1 MAELQKDLVLSPNEY
16 SYVLDETKGNVACNV
31 GPHKMSLSQSDTLVC
46 FDTKTKKFIPCNRYE
61 DAIQLVTTAPEGWY
75 IALKNPAP
83 GNKHPQPGTSN
94 SIPEN
99 MEIGK
104 KINIPGPISFA
115 LYPGQMAQV
124 IQGHTLRSNQY
135 LVAKVYDADSLNTTK
150 EDRDASEN
158 EPYFV
163 NGQVLIIKGTEISF
177 YIPPTGIE
185 VKAINNDPSKGYVRD
200 AVTLERLEYCILKDE
215 DGNKRYVHGP
225 TVVFPEPTESF
236 IKDGGGYIKRNAIE
250 LSDIS
255 GVYVKVVADYKDDNG
270 KEHKT
275 GEELF
280 ITGKDQMIYYPRPE
294 HTFITYNGK
303 VMHHAIAIPKGEG
316 RYIMNRMTG
325 EIKTVRGPA
334 MYLPDPRIEVAIKRT
349 LSRSQCELWYPG
361 NVEVLEANGHPINLV
376 CNDEFEGVKTAFNNF
391 SNVIGTFAD
400 PTMTITASTNY
411 NGTPTKTET
420 NKINRTNTFTPPR
433 TISLDSSKYEGAVAV
448 DIWTGYAVNVI
459 SKDGTREVIVG
470 PQTILLDYDQTL
482 EALELSTGKP
492 KTTDRLEKVVFL
504 RCENNRVSDV
514 INVETSD
521 FVQAQIKVSYLVDF
535 DKNMKDRWFS
545 VDNYVKHM
553 CDWCRSAIKRAA
565 KEFSIRE
572 LHDNYH
578 DIVVEAI
585 TTDENTEYLH
595 KFMENGMQISDVE
608 VLSINIESNIQALM
622 DRHQEEVV
630 SRSLELAAAQ
640 ASAETEREIIA
651 LNREKVELAEQYAQ
665 YKAQLEADTKAKQ
678 FELIIAAQKARDE
691 EDKRKYQIEQDIQ
704 VIKDAIFE
712 AERARKE
719 KDNDLELAHK
729 KQMLELE
736 ATREAAAAEAMKT
749 VLTALGPDLA
759 AALKTSGN
767 QAVVESIAG
776 AIAPYAIAE
785 GKPVSRA
792 VSELLRGTTLE
803 SVFEDFAKKND

>member
-1 MAELQKDLVLSPNEY
+1 MAENQKDLVLSPNEY
-16 SYVLDETKGNVACNV
+16 AYVLDETKGNVACNV
-31 GPHKMSLSQSDTLVC
+31 GPHKMSLSQSDNLVK
-46 FDTKTKKFIPCNRYE
+46 FDTRTKKFIPCERYR
-61 DAIQLVTTAPEGWY
+61 DAIQLFVTAPEGWY

-83 GNKHPQPGTSN
+83 ANKHPQPGTSN

-104 KINIPGPISFA
+104 KINIPGPASFA

-124 IQGHTLRSNQY
+124 IQGHNLRSNQY
-135 LVAKVYDADSLNTTK
+135 LVAKVYDADSLNATK
-150 EDRDASEN
+150 EDRAADSK

-163 NGQVLIIKGTEISF
+163 NGQTLIIKGTEISF

-185 VKAINNDPSKGYVRD
+185 VKAIDNDPNKGYVRD

-225 TVVFPEPTESF
+225 AVVFPEPTESF
-236 IKDGGGYIKRNAIE
+236 LKDGENHIKRNAIE

-255 GVYVKVVADYKDDNG
+255 GVYVKVIADYTDDNG
-270 KEHKT
+270 NEHKA
-275 GEELF
+275 GDELF

-294 HTFITYNGK
+294 HTFITYNGR

-325 EIKTVRGPA
+325 EIKTVKGPA
-334 MYLPDPRIEVAIKRT
+334 MYLPDPRVEVSVKRT

-361 NVEVLEANGHPINLV
+361 NTEVLEANGYNINTLTQDDFDIATKSI
-376 CNDEFEGVKTAFNNF
+376 N
-391 SNVIGTFAD
+391 NVIGTFAD
-400 PTMTITASTNY
+400 STMYAATASSY
-411 NGTPTKTET
+411 VGTPTRRET

-433 TISLDSSKYEGAVAV
+433 TISLDSGKYDGAVAV
-448 DIWTGYAVNVI
+448 DVWTGYAVNVI
-459 SKDGTREVIVG
+459 SKDGTREVVIG
-470 PQTILLDYDQTL
+470 PRTILLDYDQTL
-482 EALELSTGKP
+482 EMLELSTGKP
-492 KTTDRLEKVVFL
+492 KTTDRLERIAFL
-504 RCENNRVSDV
+504 RCENNRVSDI

-521 FVQAQIKVSYLVDF
+521 FVNAQIKVSYLVDF
-535 DKNMKDRWFS
+535 DKSMKDRWFS

-565 KEFSIRE
+565 KKFSIRE

-578 DIVVEAI
+578 DIVIEAI
-585 TTDENTEYLH
+585 TTEENAEYLH

-608 VLSINIESNIQALM
+608 VLSISIEANIQALM
-622 DRHQEEVV
+622 DEHQEEVV

-640 ASAETEREIIA
+640 ASAETEREIVA

-665 YKAQLEADTKAKQ
+665 YKAQLEADTRTKQ
-678 FELIIAAQKARDE
+678 FELAIAAQKVKDE

-704 VIKDAIFE
+704 LIKDAIAD

-736 ATREAAAAEAMKT
+736 ATREAAAAEAMST
-749 VLTALGPDLA
+749 VLAALGPDLA
-759 AALKTSGN
+759 AALNAKGN
-767 QAVVESIAG
+767 QEIVGRIAES
-776 AIAPYAIAE
+776 IAPYAIAG

-803 SVFEDFAKKND
+803 SVLEDISKDCD

>member
-31 GPHKMSLSQSDTLVC
+31 GPHKMSLSQSDTLVY

-135 LVAKVYDADSLNTTK
+135 LVAKVYDA
-150 EDRDASEN
+150 
-158 EPYFV
+158 
-163 NGQVLIIKGTEISF
+163 
-177 YIPPTGIE
+177 
-185 VKAINNDPSKGYVRD
+185 
-200 AVTLERLEYCILKDE
+200 
-215 DGNKRYVHGP
+215 
-225 TVVFPEPTESF
+225 
-236 IKDGGGYIKRNAIE
+236 
-250 LSDIS
+250 
-255 GVYVKVVADYKDDNG
+255 
-270 KEHKT
+270 
-275 GEELF
+275 
-280 ITGKDQMIYYPRPE
+280 
-294 HTFITYNGK
+294 
-303 VMHHAIAIPKGEG
+303 
-316 RYIMNRMTG
+316 
-325 EIKTVRGPA
+325 
-334 MYLPDPRIEVAIKRT
+334 
-349 LSRSQCELWYPG
+349 
-361 NVEVLEANGHPINLV
+361 
-376 CNDEFEGVKTAFNNF
+376 
-391 SNVIGTFAD
+391 
-400 PTMTITASTNY
+400 
-411 NGTPTKTET
+411 
-420 NKINRTNTFTPPR
+420 
-433 TISLDSSKYEGAVAV
+433 
-448 DIWTGYAVNVI
+448 
-459 SKDGTREVIVG
+459 
-470 PQTILLDYDQTL
+470 
-482 EALELSTGKP
+482 
-492 KTTDRLEKVVFL
+492 
-504 RCENNRVSDV
+504 
-514 INVETSD
+514 
-521 FVQAQIKVSYLVDF
+521 
-535 DKNMKDRWFS
+535 
-545 VDNYVKHM
+545 
-553 CDWCRSAIKRAA
+553 
-565 KEFSIRE
+565 
-572 LHDNYH
+572 
-578 DIVVEAI
+578 
-585 TTDENTEYLH
+585 
-595 KFMENGMQISDVE
+595 E

-678 FELIIAAQKARDE
+678 FELIIAAQKAKDE

-719 KDNDLELAHK
+719 KDNDLELAYK
-729 KQMLELE
+729 KKMLELE

-749 VLTALGPDLA
+749 VLAALGPDLA

-803 SVFEDFAKKND
+803 SVFEDFAKKNN

>member
-1 MAELQKDLVLSPNEY
+1 MAENQKDLVLSPNEY
-16 SYVLDETKGNVACNV
+16 AYVLDETKGNVACNV
-31 GPHKMSLSQSDTLVC
+31 GPHKMSLSQSDNLVK
-46 FDTKTKKFIPCNRYE
+46 FDTRTKKFIPCERYR
-61 DAIQLVTTAPEGWY
+61 DAIQLFVTAPEGWY

-83 GNKHPQPGTSN
+83 ANKHPQPGTSN

-104 KINIPGPISFA
+104 KINIPGPASFA

-124 IQGHTLRSNQY
+124 IQGHNLRSNQY
-135 LVAKVYDADSLNTTK
+135 LVAKVYDADSLNATK
-150 EDRDASEN
+150 EDRAADSE

-163 NGQVLIIKGTEISF
+163 NGQTLIIKGTEISF

-185 VKAINNDPSKGYVRD
+185 VKAIDNDPNKGYVRD

-225 TVVFPEPTESF
+225 AVVFPEPTESF
-236 IKDGGGYIKRNAIE
+236 LKDGNNHIKRNAIE

-255 GVYVKVVADYKDDNG
+255 GVYVKVIADYTDDNG
-270 KEHKT
+270 VPHKA
-275 GEELF
+275 GDELF

-325 EIKTVRGPA
+325 EIKTVKGPA
-334 MYLPDPRIEVAIKRT
+334 MYLPDPRVEVSVKRT
-349 LSRSQCELWYPG
+349 LTKAQCNLWYPG
-361 NVEVLEANGHPINLV
+361 NLEVLEANGHFAEITMVQDDSALRALSSTV
-376 CNDEFEGVKTAFNNF
+376 GA
-391 SNVIGTFAD
+391 FAD
-400 PTMTITASTNY
+400 STMYATTALNY
-411 NGTPTKTET
+411 VGTPTKQES
-420 NKINRTNTFTPPR
+420 NKINRSNTFTPPR
-433 TISLDSSKYEGAVAV
+433 TISLDSGKYEGAVAIDV
-448 DIWTGYAVNVI
+448 WTGYAVNVI
-459 SKDGTREVIVG
+459 SKDGTREVVIG
-470 PQTILLDYDQTL
+470 PKTILLDYDQTL
-482 EALELSTGKP
+482 EMLELSTGKP
-492 KTTDRLEKVVFL
+492 KTTDKLERVAFL
-504 RCENNRVSDV
+504 RCENNRVSDI

-521 FVQAQIKVSYLVDF
+521 FVTAQIKVSYLVDF
-535 DKNMKDRWFS
+535 DKSMKDRWFS
-545 VDNYVKHM
+545 VDNYVKHI
-553 CDWCRSAIKRAA
+553 CDWCRSAIKRTA

-585 TTDENTEYLH
+585 TTEEDAEYLH

-608 VLSINIESNIQALM
+608 VLSISIEANIQALM
-622 DRHQEEVV
+622 DEHQEEVV

-640 ASAETEREIIA
+640 ASAETEREIVA

-665 YKAQLEADTKAKQ
+665 YKAQLEADTRTKQ
-678 FELIIAAQKARDE
+678 FELAIAAQKAKDE

-704 VIKDAIFE
+704 LIKDAIAD

-729 KQMLELE
+729 KQMFELE
-736 ATREAAAAEAMKT
+736 ATREAAAAEAMRT
-749 VLTALGPDLA
+749 VLAALGPDLA
-759 AALKTSGN
+759 AALRAQGN
-767 QAVVESIAG
+767 QDIVGKIAES
-776 AIAPYAIAE
+776 IAPYAIAG

-803 SVFEDFAKKND
+803 SVLEDISKDCD

>member
-1 MAELQKDLVLSPNEY
+1 MAENQKDLVLSPNEY
-16 SYVLDETKGNVACNV
+16 AYVLDETKGNVACNV
-31 GPHKMSLSQSDTLVC
+31 GPHKMSLSQSDNLVK
-46 FDTKTKKFIPCNRYE
+46 FDTRTKKFIPCERYR
-61 DAIQLVTTAPEGWY
+61 DAIQLFVTAPEGWY

-83 GNKHPQPGTSN
+83 ANKHPQPGTSN

-104 KINIPGPISFA
+104 KINIPGPASFA

-124 IQGHTLRSNQY
+124 IQGHNLRSNQY
-135 LVAKVYDADSLNTTK
+135 LVAKVYDADSLNATK
-150 EDRDASEN
+150 EDRAADNE

-163 NGQVLIIKGTEISF
+163 NGQTLIIKGTEISF

-185 VKAINNDPSKGYVRD
+185 VKAIDNDPNKGYVRD

-225 TVVFPEPTESF
+225 EVVFPEPTEAF
-236 IKDGGGYIKRNAIE
+236 LRDFKTKEIKRRAIE
-250 LSDIS
+250 LSEIS
-255 GVYVKVVADYKDDNG
+255 GVYVKVIADYTDEDG
-270 KEHKT
+270 TEHKT
-275 GEELF
+275 GQELF

-294 HTFITYNGK
+294 HTFISYDGNL
-303 VMHHAIAIPKGEG
+303 VYHAIAIPKGEG

-325 EIKTVRGPA
+325 DIKTVVGPA
-334 MYLPDPRIEVAIKRT
+334 MYLPDPRNEVVVKRT
-349 LSRSQCELWYPG
+349 LTRAQCDLWYPG
-361 NVEVLEANGHPINLV
+361 NTEVLVANGY
-376 CNDEFEGVKTAFNNF
+376 DTF
-391 SNVIGTFAD
+391 SVSCDVASNAMAD
-400 PTMTITASTNY
+400 LSKALYSTTLTTCSLDSSV
-411 NGTPTKTET
+411 GTPIKNES
-420 NKINRTNTFTPPR
+420 NSGINRRNTYTKPR
-433 TISLDSSKYEGAVAV
+433 TISLDSSKYEGAVAIDV
-448 DIWTGYAVNVI
+448 WTGYAVNVI
-459 SKDGTREVIVG
+459 SKDGTREVVIG
-470 PQTILLDYDQTL
+470 PKTILLDYDQTL
-482 EALELSTGKP
+482 EMLELSTGKP
-492 KTTDRLEKVVFL
+492 KTTDKLERVAFL
-504 RCENNRVSDV
+504 RCENNRVSDI

-521 FVQAQIKVSYLVDF
+521 FVNAQIKVSYLVDF
-535 DKNMKDRWFS
+535 DKSMKDRWFS

-585 TTDENTEYLH
+585 TTEEDAECLH

-608 VLSINIESNIQALM
+608 VLSISIEANIQALM
-622 DRHQEEVV
+622 DEHQEEVV

-640 ASAETEREIIA
+640 ASAETEREIVA

-665 YKAQLEADTKAKQ
+665 YKAQLEADTRAKQ
-678 FELIIAAQKARDE
+678 FELAIAAQKIKDE

-704 VIKDAIFE
+704 LIKDAIAD
-712 AERARKE
+712 AERTRKE

-736 ATREAAAAEAMKT
+736 ATREAAAAEAMRT
-749 VLTALGPDLA
+749 VLAALGPDLA
-759 AALKTSGN
+759 AALNAKGN
-767 QAVVESIAG
+767 QEIVGRIAES
-776 AIAPYAIAE
+776 IAPYAVAG

-803 SVFEDFAKKND
+803 SVLEDINKDCD

>member
-1 MAELQKDLVLSPNEY
+1 
-16 SYVLDETKGNVACNV
+16 
-31 GPHKMSLSQSDTLVC
+31 
-46 FDTKTKKFIPCNRYE
+46 
-61 DAIQLVTTAPEGWY
+61 
-75 IALKNPAP
+75 
-83 GNKHPQPGTSN
+83 
-94 SIPEN
+94 

-104 KINIPGPISFA
+104 KINIPGPASFA

-124 IQGHTLRSNQY
+124 IQGHNLRSNQY

-236 IKDGGGYIKRNAIE
+236 IKDGEGHIKRNAIE

-270 KEHKT
+270 KEHKA

-294 HTFITYNGK
+294 HTFITYNGR

-334 MYLPDPRIEVAIKRT
+334 MYLPDPR
-349 LSRSQCELWYPG
+349 
-361 NVEVLEANGHPINLV
+361 
-376 CNDEFEGVKTAFNNF
+376 
-391 SNVIGTFAD
+391 
-400 PTMTITASTNY
+400 
-411 NGTPTKTET
+411 
-420 NKINRTNTFTPPR
+420 

-448 DIWTGYAVNVI
+448 DVWTGYAVNVI
-459 SKDGTREVIVG
+459 SKDGTREVVVG

-504 RCENNRVSDV
+504 RCENNRVSDI

-521 FVQAQIKVSYLVDF
+521 FVHAQIKVSYHVDF
-535 DKNMKDRWFS
+535 NKEMKDVWFS
-545 VDNYVKHM
+545 VDNYIKHL
-553 CDWCRSAIKRAA
+553 CDWCRSAIKREA
-565 KEFSIRE
+565 KDFTINK
-572 LHDNYH
+572 LHEGYH
-578 DIVVEAI
+578 DIVLNAI
-585 TTDENTEYLH
+585 TDSGVPEYLH
-595 KFMENGMQISDVE
+595 EFAENGMRITDVE
-608 VLSINIESNIQALM
+608 VLSIEIEGSIQALI
-622 DRHQEEVV
+622 DKHQGEIV
-630 SRSLELAAAQ
+630 SRSLALAAAKN
-640 ASAETEREIIA
+640 SAETEKEIIA
-651 LNREKVELAEQYAQ
+651 LNKEKVQLAEDYAQ
-665 YKAQLEADTKAKQ
+665 SKAMLEAETRATE
-678 FELIIAAQKARDE
+678 FELTVAAQRDKDE
-691 EDKRKYQIEQDIQ
+691 EDKRKYEIEKEIQ
-704 VIKDAIFE
+704 SLKDAIFE
-712 AERARKE
+712 VEQLRLQKEREA
-719 KDNDLELAHK
+719 
-729 KQMLELE
+729 ELE
-736 ATREAAAAEAMKT
+736 HRRKMFEIESAREAAAADSMKT
-749 VLTALGPDLA
+749 ILEALGPDLA
-759 AALKTSGN
+759 AALTTRSN
-767 QAVVESIAG
+767 QAVVEKIAES
-776 AIAPYAIAE
+776 IAPYAVA
-785 GKPVSRA
+785 GGQPVSRA

-803 SVFEDFAKKND
+803 SVIDTLKKE

>member
-1 MAELQKDLVLSPNEY
+1 MAENQKDLVLSPNEY
-16 SYVLDETKGNVACNV
+16 AYVLDETKGNVACNV
-31 GPHKMSLSQSDTLVC
+31 GPHKMSLSQSDNLVK
-46 FDTKTKKFIPCNRYE
+46 FDTRTKKFIPCERYR
-61 DAIQLVTTAPEGWY
+61 DAIQLFVTAPEGWY

-83 GNKHPQPGTSN
+83 ANKHPQPGTSN

-104 KINIPGPISFA
+104 KINIPGPASFA

-124 IQGHTLRSNQY
+124 IQGHNLRSNQY
-135 LVAKVYDADSLNTTK
+135 LVAKVYDADSLNATK
-150 EDRDASEN
+150 EDRAADSE

-163 NGQVLIIKGTEISF
+163 NGQTLIIKGTEISF

-185 VKAINNDPSKGYVRD
+185 VKAIDNDPNKGYVRD

-225 TVVFPEPTESF
+225 EVVFPEPTEAFLRDS
-236 IKDGGGYIKRNAIE
+236 KTKEIKRRAIE
-250 LSDIS
+250 LSEIS
-255 GVYVKVVADYKDDNG
+255 GVYVKVIADYKDEAG

-294 HTFITYNGK
+294 HTFISYDGNL
-303 VMHHAIAIPKGEG
+303 VYHAIAIPKGEG
-316 RYIMNRMTG
+316 RYIMNRITG
-325 EIKTVRGPA
+325 DIKTIIGPA
-334 MYLPDPRIEVAIKRT
+334 MYLPDPRNEVVVKRT
-349 LSRSQCELWYPG
+349 LTRTQCELWYPG
-361 NVEVLEANGHPINLV
+361 NNEVLMANGHDNFLV
-376 CNDEFEGVKTAFNNF
+376 SCDTATKAFNDLSNALYSTTVTTCALDSSVGTPVKTE
-391 SNVIGTFAD
+391 SNSG
-400 PTMTITASTNY
+400 
-411 NGTPTKTET
+411 
-420 NKINRTNTFTPPR
+420 INRRNTYTKPR
-433 TISLDSSKYEGAVAV
+433 TISLDSSKYEGAVAIDV
-448 DIWTGYAVNVI
+448 WTGYAVNVI
-459 SKDGTREVIVG
+459 SKDGTREVVIG
-470 PQTILLDYDQTL
+470 PKTILLDYDQTL
-482 EALELSTGKP
+482 EMLELSTGKP
-492 KTTDRLEKVVFL
+492 KTTDKLERVAFL
-504 RCENNRVSDV
+504 RCENNRVSDI

-521 FVQAQIKVSYLVDF
+521 FVNAQIKVSYLVDF
-535 DKNMKDRWFS
+535 DKSMKDRWFS

-578 DIVVEAI
+578 DIVIEAI
-585 TTDENTEYLH
+585 TTEENAEYLH

-608 VLSINIESNIQALM
+608 VLSISIEANIQALM
-622 DRHQEEVV
+622 DEHQEEVV

-640 ASAETEREIIA
+640 ASAETEREIVA
-651 LNREKVELAEQYAQ
+651 LNREKVELAEQYTQ
-665 YKAQLEADTKAKQ
+665 YKAQLEADTRTKQ
-678 FELIIAAQKARDE
+678 FELAIAAQKAKDE

-704 VIKDAIFE
+704 LIKDAIAD
-712 AERARKE
+712 AERVRRE

-736 ATREAAAAEAMKT
+736 ATREAAAAESMKT
-749 VLTALGPDLA
+749 VLAALGPDLA

-803 SVFEDFAKKND
+803 SVFEDFAKKNN

>member
-31 GPHKMSLSQSDTLVC
+31 GPHKMSLSQSDTLVY

-236 IKDGGGYIKRNAIE
+236 IKDGNGHIKRNAIE

-270 KEHKT
+270 KEHKA

-303 VMHHAIAIPKGEG
+303 VMHHAVAIPKGEG

-361 NVEVLEANGHPINLV
+361 NVEVLEANGHPISLVETNGFDGVTASLNNL
-376 CNDEFEGVKTAFNNF
+376 
-391 SNVIGTFAD
+391 SNVVGTFAD
-400 PTMTITASTNY
+400 PTMSISTTTKY
-411 NGTPTKTET
+411 VGTPTKTET

-448 DIWTGYAVNVI
+448 DVWTGYAVNVI
-459 SKDGTREVIVG
+459 SKDGTREVVVG

-504 RCENNRVSDV
+504 RCENNRVSDI

-521 FVQAQIKVSYLVDF
+521 FVHAQIKISYHVDF
-535 DKNMKDRWFS
+535 NKEMKDVWFS
-545 VDNYVKHM
+545 VDNYIKHL
-553 CDWCRSAIKRAA
+553 CDWCRSAIKREA
-565 KEFSIRE
+565 KDFTINE
-572 LHDNYH
+572 LHEGYH
-578 DIVVEAI
+578 DIVLNAI
-585 TTDENTEYLH
+585 TDSGVPEYLH
-595 KFMENGMQISDVE
+595 EFAENGMRITDVE
-608 VLSINIESNIQALM
+608 VLSIEIEGSIQALI
-622 DRHQEEVV
+622 DKHQGEIV
-630 SRSLELAAAQ
+630 SRSLALAAAKN
-640 ASAETEREIIA
+640 SAETEKEIIA
-651 LNREKVELAEQYAQ
+651 LNKEKVQLAEDYAQ
-665 YKAQLEADTKAKQ
+665 SKAMLEAETRATE
-678 FELIIAAQKARDE
+678 FELTVAAQRDKDE
-691 EDKRKYQIEQDIQ
+691 EDKRKYEIEKEIQ
-704 VIKDAIFE
+704 SLKDAIFE
-712 AERARKE
+712 AEQLRLQKE
-719 KDNDLELAHK
+719 REA
-729 KQMLELE
+729 ELE
-736 ATREAAAAEAMKT
+736 HRRKMFEIESAREAAAADSMKT
-749 VLTALGPDLA
+749 ILEALGPDLA
-759 AALKTSGN
+759 AALTTRSN
-767 QAVVESIAG
+767 QAVVEKIAES
-776 AIAPYAIAE
+776 IAPYAVA
-785 GKPVSRA
+785 GGQPVSRA

-803 SVFEDFAKKND
+803 SVIDTLKKE

>member
-1 MAELQKDLVLSPNEY
+1 MAENQKDLVLSPNEY
-16 SYVLDETKGNVACNV
+16 AYVLDETKGNVACNV
-31 GPHKMSLSQSDTLVC
+31 GPHKMSLSQSDNLVK
-46 FDTKTKKFIPCNRYE
+46 FDTRTKKFIPCERYR
-61 DAIQLVTTAPEGWY
+61 DAIQLFVTAPEGWY

-83 GNKHPQPGTSN
+83 ANKHPQPGTSN

-104 KINIPGPISFA
+104 KINIPGPASFA

-124 IQGHTLRSNQY
+124 IQGHNLRSNQY
-135 LVAKVYDADSLNTTK
+135 LVAKVYDADSLNATK
-150 EDRDASEN
+150 EDRAADSE

-163 NGQVLIIKGTEISF
+163 NGQTLIIKGTEISF

-185 VKAINNDPSKGYVRD
+185 VKAIDNDPNKGYVRD

-225 TVVFPEPTESF
+225 EVVFPEPTEAFLRDS
-236 IKDGGGYIKRNAIE
+236 KTKEIKRRAIE
-250 LSDIS
+250 LSEIS
-255 GVYVKVVADYKDDNG
+255 GVYVKVIADYKDEAG

-294 HTFITYNGK
+294 HTFISYDGNL
-303 VMHHAIAIPKGEG
+303 VYHAIAIPKGEG
-316 RYIMNRMTG
+316 RYIMNRITG
-325 EIKTVRGPA
+325 DIKTIIGPA
-334 MYLPDPRIEVAIKRT
+334 MYLPDPRNEVVVKRT
-349 LSRSQCELWYPG
+349 LTRTQCELWYPG
-361 NVEVLEANGHPINLV
+361 NNEVLMANGHDNFLV
-376 CNDEFEGVKTAFNNF
+376 SCDTATRAFNDL
-391 SNVIGTFAD
+391 SNALY
-400 PTMTITASTNY
+400 STTVTTCALDSSV
-411 NGTPTKTET
+411 GTPVKIES
-420 NKINRTNTFTPPR
+420 NSGINRRNTYTKPR
-433 TISLDSSKYEGAVAV
+433 TISLDSSKYEGAVAIDV
-448 DIWTGYAVNVI
+448 WTGYAVNVI
-459 SKDGTREVIVG
+459 SKDGSREVVIG
-470 PQTILLDYDQTL
+470 PKTILLDYDQTL
-482 EALELSTGKP
+482 EMLELSTGKP
-492 KTTDRLEKVVFL
+492 KTTDKLERVAFL
-504 RCENNRVSDV
+504 RCENNRVSDI

-521 FVQAQIKVSYLVDF
+521 FVNAQIKVSYLVDF
-535 DKNMKDRWFS
+535 DKSMKDRWFS

-578 DIVVEAI
+578 DIVIEAI
-585 TTDENTEYLH
+585 PTEENAEYLH

-608 VLSINIESNIQALM
+608 VLSISIEANIQALM
-622 DRHQEEVV
+622 DEHQEEVV

-640 ASAETEREIIA
+640 ASAETEREIVA

-665 YKAQLEADTKAKQ
+665 YKAQLEADTRTKQ
-678 FELIIAAQKARDE
+678 FELAIAAQKAKDE

-704 VIKDAIFE
+704 LIKDAIAD
-712 AERARKE
+712 AERVRRE

-736 ATREAAAAEAMKT
+736 ATREAAAAESMKT
-749 VLTALGPDLA
+749 VLAALGPDLA

-803 SVFEDFAKKND
+803 SVFEDFAKKNN